1 MAAPAKNG
9 CLLRGCAI
17 AGLVFLVLG
26 IGAIVCGIVL
36 PGVVRNKLHEG
47 ILENIVWTPHS
58 PASVD
63 ARYRNNSFPGAPD
76 DLYRVWLFNISN
88 LDDVRQGAKPILVQ
102 VGPYVHRA
110 YREKHEVLWSYDGR
124 VRFKD
129 YNYYT
134 LDTNLTTADPTA
146 PIATFNLALLGV
158 LAKLHAATSPRLVP
172 FADLLMQIISSYQD
186 PDMHGLFVVKPALEL
201 LWGYEDKLL
210 KLIGRVAP
218 AALPPTGA
226 LVSLMQNVSSLEEA
240 LAQNASIFNTGQYNT
255 SKLWN
260 VEVDHGY
267 SQITSWPCPETVRG
281 TDATQF
287 RPGLTENDK
296 LTIYVGDLLQTRD
309 LVVNR
314 TVELLGIKL
323 LRYWLDP
330 QQDLPNTCRNMELQG
345 VMNIST
351 PHMAGPDGPV
361 DAAGPQIL
369 VSMPMFCGA
378 DERLRQEVNGLECD
392 MDRHMTW
399 IDVEPTTGKAG
410 VVLQHGSTISVVRIQ
425 CNAVQ
430 GHTEEE
436 EYSVIF

>member
-260 VEVDHGY
+260 VSSRGCGTLACTSVGFSCIGRRGGGHVAILQQLWCEAEMV
-267 SQITSWPCPETVRG
+267 SQCCLEPYPVSQHARQLFMHCISSTHPLVEEGAWPSLG
-281 TDATQF
+281 T
-287 RPGLTENDK
+287 P
-296 LTIYVGDLLQTRD
+296 
-309 LVVNR
+309 
-314 TVELLGIKL
+314 
-323 LRYWLDP
+323 
-330 QQDLPNTCRNMELQG
+330 
-345 VMNIST
+345 
-351 PHMAGPDGPV
+351 
-361 DAAGPQIL
+361 
-369 VSMPMFCGA
+369 
-378 DERLRQEVNGLECD
+378 
-392 MDRHMTW
+392 
-399 IDVEPTTGKAG
+399 
-410 VVLQHGSTISVVRIQ
+410 
-425 CNAVQ
+425 
-430 GHTEEE
+430 
-436 EYSVIF
+436 